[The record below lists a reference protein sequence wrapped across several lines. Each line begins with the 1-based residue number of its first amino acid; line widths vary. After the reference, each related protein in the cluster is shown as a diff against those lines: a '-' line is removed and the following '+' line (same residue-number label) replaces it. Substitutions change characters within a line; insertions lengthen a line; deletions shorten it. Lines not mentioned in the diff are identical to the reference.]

1 MSIGLPQVIIDFA
14 EKAQSIIKRSERG
27 VVAVILKDD
36 TADAIPFQICKS
48 LNDVDFTKLNEKN
61 YQYLKLV
68 FEGAPAKVIIVT
80 QKTSAATYTASLA
93 QLVDYKWNYLT
104 VPGADQEATTT
115 LVSWMKEQRTAN
127 KKTFKAVFAGTAADN
142 EGIIN
147 YTTDKVVSTITG
159 TEVTLSAAEYCA
171 RIAGIA
177 AGLPLSR
184 SMTYYKLAD
193 IISAETPADAEE
205 RIGKGELITIYDGEN
220 FKIGRGVNSL
230 TSGKSDDLRK
240 IKIIEGRDMIKED
253 IKTTFEN
260 DYVGQVINDYD
271 HKQAFVAA
279 ILKYFRGIQ
288 GDVLDSNAENTVSIS
303 LEKQKA
309 YLEMNEIDTD
319 KMSDAEIL
327 SANTGSKIM
336 LEGKIKLVDA
346 MEDLDLSLEM

>member
-1 MSIGLPQVIIDFA
+1 MSIGLPQVIIDFT

-48 LNDVDFTKLNEKN
+48 LNDLDFTKINEKN
-61 YQYLKLV
+61 YQYLKLI
-68 FEGAPAKVIIVT
+68 FEGAPAKVIVVT
-80 QKTSAATYTASLA
+80 QKTSVATYTASLA

-104 VPGADQEATTT
+104 VPGADKEGTTT
-115 LVSWMKEQRTAN
+115 LVSWLKEQRTSN
-127 KKTFKAVFAGTAADN
+127 KKTFKAVFANTPADC

-159 TEVTLSAAEYCA
+159 TEVSLNAEEYCA

-177 AGLPLSR
+177 AGLSLNR
-184 SMTYYKLAD
+184 SMTYYKLTD

-205 RIGKGELITIYDGEN
+205 RIGKGELIIVYDGEN

-230 TSGKSDDLRK
+230 TTGKSDDLRK

-288 GDVLDSNAENTVSIS
+288 GDVLDSNADNTVSIS

-309 YLEMNEIDTD
+309 YLETNGTETD